1 MARVVARDMVHQI
14 TLLGVARAAV
24 HALERLDARVGQLVR
39 VEVVVAA
46 KRFLTNVADEIFL
59 ALVHGADVGVECDVG
74 RVRLWALIAPVL
86 ALLDK

>member
-1 MARVVARDMVHQI
+1 M
-14 TLLGVARAAV
+14 
-24 HALERLDARVGQLVR
+24 R